1 MPFTLILF
9 SVVLLIYSIYY
20 KVWLNPGSNLIQIY
34 TPWGE
39 NLDKDNILQEYPRPQ
54 YQRDSYL
61 NLNGKWKYALRNKA
75 FDLGDKYDGDIYV
88 PFSIES
94 PLSGVGKALK
104 PGMSLYYNKK
114 IDLTKIENKGKF
126 LLNFGGVDQ
135 ETDVYIN
142 GKWVGNHS
150 GGYFSFTF
158 DITDFVKT
166 NLSNVDIIVRVVDN
180 LKENG
185 EAYGKQAN
193 PRGNIYYIPT
203 GGIWQTVWIESVP
216 NNYLKNVKMT
226 PLYDEGK
233 IEFEPE
239 CVISNN
245 NNNNINN
252 NKISEEKIKYIIADK
267 TGKKI
272 EGEIPIAGKALIEL
286 PKPILS
292 WSPEEPNLYLVNFT
306 FGSDK
311 VSSYFAM
318 RKFSIQEDS
327 KKTKRLY
334 LNNKP
339 YFHKG
344 VLDQGYW
351 SDGFYTAPTDE
362 ALKYDIIKMK
372 QMGFNML
379 RKHIK
384 VEPMRWYYHCDTI
397 GMLVWQDMVSGG
409 SFYNPVVAMITPA
422 LHINLPDN
430 FYSLFGRGSEESR
443 NTYYRELKEMILQL
457 YNSPCISTWVPFNE
471 GWGQF
476 DALKA
481 VDFIKELDTTRHI
494 DHASGFHDQHGGD
507 FLSLHIYFGKI
518 DFGEDK
524 YGRVHALSEFG
535 GYSYIIEG
543 HCGSDHHFGY
553 FYYKSKEEL
562 NKAYKELIMDNIL
575 QAIPK
580 GLCATVY
587 TQVSDVEDEVN
598 GIMTYD
604 RKIIK
609 LDIDMVK
616 ELNEYLQYSD

>member
-39 NLDKDNILQEYPRPQ
+39 TLDKDHILQEYPRPQ

-61 NLNGKWKYALRNKA
+61 NLNGKWRYALRSKGLN
-75 FDLGDKYDGDIYV
+75 LGDEYDGDIYV

-94 PLSGVGKALK
+94 PLSGVGKSLK
-104 PGMSLYYNKK
+104 PGMSLFYNRK

-126 LLNFGGVDQ
+126 LLNFGAVDQ

-150 GGYFSFTF
+150 GGYCAFTF
-158 DITDFVKT
+158 DITDFVQS
-166 NLSNVDIIVRVVDN
+166 NLSNVDIIVKVIDN
-180 LKENG
+180 LKEKG
-185 EAYGKQAN
+185 LAYGKQAN
-193 PRGNIYYIPT
+193 PRGNIYYITT

-226 PLYDEGK
+226 PLYDDGK

-239 CVISNN
+239 CII
-245 NNNNINN
+245 NNI
-252 NKISEEKIKYIIADK
+252 KKLTEEKIKYIITDK
-267 TGKKI
+267 NGKKI
-272 EGEIPIAGKALIEL
+272 EGEIPNTRKSLIEL

-292 WSPEEPNLYLVNFT
+292 WSPEEPNLYQVNFT
-306 FGSDK
+306 FGEDK

-318 RKFSIQEDS
+318 RKFSIQLEG

-339 YFHKG
+339 YFHIG

-351 SDGFYTAPTDE
+351 SDGYYTAPSDE
-362 ALKYDIIKMK
+362 ALKFDVIKMK
-372 QMGFNML
+372 EMGFNML

-384 VEPMRWYYHCDTI
+384 VEPMRWYYHCDTL
-397 GMLVWQDMVSGG
+397 GMIVWQDMVSGG
-409 SFYNPVVAMITPA
+409 SFYNPIVAQIAPA
-422 LHINLPDN
+422 IHLNIPDN
-430 FYSLFGRGSEESR
+430 FYKFFGRGTEESR

-494 DHASGFHDQHGGD
+494 DHASGFHDQYGGD

-518 DFGEDK
+518 DFGNDT

-535 GYSYIIEG
+535 GYSYAVDG

-553 FYYKSKEEL
+553 NFFYSKEDL
-562 NKAYKELIMDNIL
+562 NAAYKDLILNHIVP
-575 QAIPK
+575 AIPK
-580 GLCATVY
+580 GLSVTVY

-609 LDIDMVK
+609 LDINMVK
-616 ELNEYLQYSD
+616 ELNSYIQYPE

>member
-9 SVVLLIYSIYY
+9 SVVILIYSIYY

-39 NLDKDNILQEYPRPQ
+39 TLDKDNILQEYPRPQ

-61 NLNGKWKYALRNKA
+61 NINGKWKYALRNKGLN
-75 FDLGDKYDGDIYV
+75 LGDEYDGDIYV

-94 PLSGVGKALK
+94 PLSGVGKSLK
-104 PGMSLYYNKK
+104 PGMTLYYNRK

-126 LLNFGGVDQ
+126 LLNFGAVDQ

-150 GGYFSFTF
+150 GGYFAFTF
-158 DITDFVKT
+158 DITDFVQT
-166 NLSNVDIIVRVVDN
+166 NLSNVDIIVRVIDN
-180 LKENG
+180 LKEKG

-216 NNYLKNVKMT
+216 NNYLKNIKMT
-226 PLYDEGK
+226 PLYDDGK

-239 CVISNN
+239 CII
-245 NNNNINN
+245 NNI
-252 NKISEEKIKYIIADK
+252 KKLTEEKIKYIITDK
-267 TGKKI
+267 NGKKI
-272 EGEIPIAGKALIEL
+272 EGEIPNTGKSLIEL

-292 WSPEEPNLYLVNFT
+292 WSPEEPNLYQVNFT
-306 FGSDK
+306 FGEDK

-318 RKFSIQEDS
+318 RKFSIQLEG

-339 YFHKG
+339 YFHIG

-351 SDGFYTAPTDE
+351 SDGIYTAPSDE

-372 QMGFNML
+372 EMGFNML

-384 VEPMRWYYHCDTI
+384 VEPMRWYYHCDTL
-397 GMLVWQDMVSGG
+397 GMIVWQDMVSGG
-409 SFYNPVVAMITPA
+409 SIYNPIVAQIAPA
-422 LHINLPDN
+422 INLNIPDN
-430 FYSLFGRGSEESR
+430 FYKLFGRGTEESR

-481 VDFIKELDTTRHI
+481 VDFIKELDNTRHI

-507 FLSLHIYFGKI
+507 FISLHIYFGKI
-518 DFGEDK
+518 DFGNDT

-535 GYSYIIEG
+535 GYSYIIDG

-553 FYYKSKEEL
+553 FFYKSKEEL
-562 NKAYKELIMDNIL
+562 NAAYKDLILNHIL
-575 QAIPK
+575 PAIPK
-580 GLCATVY
+580 GLSATVY

-609 LDIDMVK
+609 LDINMVK
-616 ELNEYLQYSD
+616 ELNSLIQYSE

>member
-1 MPFTLILF
+1 MANYFTIITFSLII
-9 SVVLLIYSIYY
+9 LIYSIYY

-61 NLNGKWKYALRNKA
+61 NLNGKWNYALRDKGQN
-75 FDLGDKYDGDIYV
+75 LGDKYDGDILV

-94 PLSGVGKALK
+94 PLSGVGKSLK
-104 PGMSLYYNKK
+104 PGMSLFYNKK
-114 IDLTKIENKGKF
+114 VDLKKIKNNGRF

-142 GKWVGNHS
+142 GKHVGNHK
-150 GGYFSFTF
+150 GGYLSFSF
-158 DITDFVKT
+158 DITEYIQQD
-166 NLSNVDIIVRVVDN
+166 LSNVDIIVRVIDN

-216 NNYLKNVKMT
+216 DNYLKNVKMT
-226 PLYDEGK
+226 PFYDEGK

-239 CVISNN
+239 CI
-245 NNNNINN
+245 IHN
-252 NKISEEKIKYIIADK
+252 NKKLKEEKIKYIITDK
-267 TGKKI
+267 TGKSI
-272 EGEIPIAGKALIEL
+272 SGEISLTGKSLIEI
-286 PKPILS
+286 PKPLFS
-292 WSPEEPNLYLVNFT
+292 WTPEEPNLYKVKFT
-306 FGSDK
+306 FGEDII
-311 VSSYFAM
+311 SSYFAM
-318 RKFSIQEDS
+318 RKFSIAEDS
-327 KKTKRLY
+327 RKIKRLF

-339 YFHKG
+339 YFHIG

-372 QMGFNML
+372 EMGFNML

-384 VEPMRWYYHCDTI
+384 VEPMRWYYYCDTL
-397 GMLVWQDMVSGG
+397 GMIVWQDMVSGG
-409 SFYNPVVAMITPA
+409 SFYNPIVAMVTPF
-422 LHINLPDN
+422 LKISLPDN
-430 FYSLFGRGSEESR
+430 WYSFFGRGSEESR
-443 NTYYRELKEMILQL
+443 NTYYRELKEMIEQL
-457 YNSPCISTWVPFNE
+457 YNVPSISTWVPFNE

-476 DALKA
+476 DALKS
-481 VDFIKELDTTRHI
+481 VDFIKELDTTRYI
-494 DHASGFHDQHGGD
+494 DHASGFHDQYGGD
-507 FLSLHIYFGKI
+507 FLSLHIYFGNI

-535 GYSYIIEG
+535 GYSYIEEG

-553 FYYKSKEEL
+553 FQYKSKEDL
-562 NKAYKELIMDNIL
+562 NAAYKDLIINGVIP
-575 QAIPK
+575 AIPK
-580 GLCATVY
+580 GLSATVY
-587 TQVSDVEDEVN
+587 TQLSDVEDEVN
-598 GIMTYD
+598 GFMTYD

-609 LDIDMVK
+609 FDVNMVK
-616 ELNEYLQYSD
+616 ELNSLIQFLD

>member
-1 MPFTLILF
+1 MAFTIIVF
-9 SVVLLIYSIYY
+9 SLVILIYSIYY
-20 KVWLNPGSNLIQIY
+20 KVWLNPGSSLIQLY

-54 YQRDSYL
+54 YQRNSYF
-61 NLNGKWKYALRNKA
+61 NLNGKWKYALREKGMN
-75 FDLGDKYDGDIYV
+75 LGDAYDGDIYV

-94 PLSGVGKALK
+94 PLSGVGKSLK
-104 PGMSLYYNKK
+104 PGMTLFYNRKV
-114 IDLTKIENKGKF
+114 DLSRMENKGKF
-126 LLNFGGVDQ
+126 LLNFGAVDQ

-142 GKWVGNHS
+142 EKWVGNHK
-150 GGYFSFTF
+150 GGYLSFSF
-158 DITDFVKT
+158 DITEFVID
-166 NLSNVDIIVRVVDN
+166 NLSNVDIIVRVFDN

-185 EAYGKQAN
+185 EAYGKQSN

-216 NNYLKNVKMT
+216 NNYLKNVKIT

-233 IEFEPE
+233 VEFEPE
-239 CVISNN
+239 CI
-245 NNNNINN
+245 INDIKKLRN
-252 NKISEEKIKYIIADK
+252 EKIKYIITNK
-267 TGKKI
+267 NGNKI
-272 EGEIPIAGKALIEL
+272 DGEIPITGKTKIEL
-286 PKPILS
+286 SKPILN
-292 WSPEEPNLYLVNFT
+292 WSPEDPNIYNVTFT
-306 FGSDK
+306 FGEDV

-327 KKTKRLY
+327 KNIKRLF

-339 YFHKG
+339 YFHIG

-372 QMGFNML
+372 EMGFNML

-384 VEPMRWYYHCDTI
+384 VEPMRWYYHCDTL
-397 GMLVWQDMVSGG
+397 GMIVWQDMISGG
-409 SFYNPVVAMITPA
+409 SFYNPVVAMVTPA

-430 FYSLFGRGSEESR
+430 FYSFFGRGEEESR

-457 YNSPCISTWVPFNE
+457 YNTPCISTWVPFNE

-494 DHASGFHDQHGGD
+494 DHASGFHDQQGGD

-518 DFGEDK
+518 DFGQDK
-524 YGRVHALSEFG
+524 NNRVHALSEYG
-535 GYSYIIEG
+535 GYSYVEEG

-553 FYYKSKEEL
+553 FHYKSKEEL
-562 NKAYKELIMDNIL
+562 NKAFKDLMIDGVIP
-575 QAIPK
+575 AIPK
-580 GLCATVY
+580 GLSATVY

-609 LDIDMVK
+609 LDINMVK
-616 ELNEYLQYSD
+616 ELNSLIQYSE

>member
-1 MPFTLILF
+1 MTFTIIVF
-9 SVVLLIYSIYY
+9 SLVILIYSIYY
-20 KVWLNPGSNLIQIY
+20 KVWLNPGSNLIQLY

-39 NLDKDNILQEYPRPQ
+39 NLDRDNILQEYPRPQ
-54 YQRDSYL
+54 YQRNSYF
-61 NLNGKWKYALRNKA
+61 NLNGKWKYALREKGMN
-75 FDLGDKYDGDIYV
+75 LGDAYDGDIYV
-88 PFSIES
+88 TFSIES
-94 PLSGVGKALK
+94 PLRGVGKSLK
-104 PGMSLYYNKK
+104 PGINLFYNRKV
-114 IDLTKIENKGKF
+114 DLSRMENKGKF
-126 LLNFGGVDQ
+126 LLNFGAVDQ

-142 GKWVGNHS
+142 EKWVGNHK
-150 GGYFSFTF
+150 GGYLSFSF
-158 DITDFVKT
+158 DITEFVKD
-166 NLSNVDIIVRVVDN
+166 NLSNVDIIVRVFDN

-185 EAYGKQAN
+185 EAYGKQSN

-216 NNYLKNVKMT
+216 NNYLKNVKIT

-233 IEFEPE
+233 VEFEPE
-239 CVISNN
+239 CI
-245 NNNNINN
+245 INDIKKLRN
-252 NKISEEKIKYIIADK
+252 EKIKYIITNK
-267 TGKKI
+267 NGNKI
-272 EGEIPIAGKALIEL
+272 DGEIPITGKTKIEL
-286 PKPILS
+286 SKPILS
-292 WSPEEPNLYLVNFT
+292 WSPEDPNIYNVTFT
-306 FGSDK
+306 FGEDV

-327 KKTKRLY
+327 KNIKRLF

-339 YFHKG
+339 YFHIG

-372 QMGFNML
+372 EMGFNML

-384 VEPMRWYYHCDTI
+384 VEPMRWYYHCDTL
-397 GMLVWQDMVSGG
+397 GMIVWQDMISGG
-409 SFYNPVVAMITPA
+409 SFYNPIVAMLTPA

-430 FYSLFGRGSEESR
+430 FYSFFGRGEEESR

-457 YNSPCISTWVPFNE
+457 YNTPCISTWVPFNE

-494 DHASGFHDQHGGD
+494 DHASGFHDQQGGD

-518 DFGEDK
+518 DFGQDK
-524 YGRVHALSEFG
+524 NNRVHALSEYG
-535 GYSYIIEG
+535 GYSYVEEG

-553 FYYKSKEEL
+553 FHYKSKEEL
-562 NKAYKELIMDNIL
+562 NKAFKDLMIDGVIP
-575 QAIPK
+575 AIPK
-580 GLCATVY
+580 GLSATVY

-609 LDIDMVK
+609 FDIDMVK
-616 ELNEYLQYSD
+616 KLNSLIQYLD